1 MTVVEEAGVSRRAG
15 IFEEW
20 ALEGIFEEQVL
31 KDREPPQGWAREP
44 ETEGWTEPAGTT
56 ERGEGPVQSP
66 DQSLSLSDPPPCPAV
81 PAVYSAHPQ
90 MQGAE
95 LISMLS
101 LSAAFSHVAGSVAGS
116 RTLIDVIIGSG
127 AAAILSTVT
136 PCGDGSSVTA
146 GSDSP
151 SAVGSGM
158 RSAQRG
164 DGGLCTGSGVD
175 LARSFS
181 GQTVRGDP
189 FLTRVHSMKAAKS
202 SRGPS
207 SDDSALHAVFR
218 LAS

>member
-1 MTVVEEAGVSRRAG
+1 MSRRAG

-127 AAAILSTVT
+127 AAAILST
-136 PCGDGSSVTA
+136 P
-146 GSDSP
+146 
-151 SAVGSGM
+151 
-158 RSAQRG
+158 
-164 DGGLCTGSGVD
+164 GSGVD